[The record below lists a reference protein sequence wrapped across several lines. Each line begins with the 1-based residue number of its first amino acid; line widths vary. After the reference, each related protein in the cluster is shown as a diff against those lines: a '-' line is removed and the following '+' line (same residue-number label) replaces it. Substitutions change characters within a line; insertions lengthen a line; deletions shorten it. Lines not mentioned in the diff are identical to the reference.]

1 MTDRPDPAPVF
12 EKDVGVDKEGIVGA
26 RWWHKALVAEAESRA
41 SAEVP
46 RRDLL
51 IAMGAI
57 LGGCCLIRGTMG
69 AVGGALEGMGSLVGS
84 SAEATSLA
92 TRPALDMQRLYGW
105 DFGARGVP
113 LVFDGVVQGPFVRA
127 QLDQLAAV
135 MAPSPTGPNAKHHV
149 GTLVASLGATPTA
162 TLPDPQ
168 DGLPRPDGAPFKRLS
183 EVLVPIFTP
192 SMAEAYRKGEAVARI
207 AGARAGFALLVD
219 LPGPEAVAF
228 AAGAAAKFEPVL
240 LLDNWP
246 HPHGVVPSHRALAA
260 LAYYQP
266 RFAATKEARSS
277 TAGPVF
283 VLDRGRLEPYAEQ
296 SDRFDNRYHAKMPR
310 LDALATAGVR
320 SLLYVVASPD
330 ALPEPADLNESLA
343 AGAALP
349 RFEARAVALSDF
361 AKDLSDPERA
371 IYAAGPTLS
380 DDAFWVD
387 YPFGSRAS
395 PEAPAPGSK
404 ATKDHRF
411 VARPAPEAAPAAPS
425 IMGHVPVIVT
435 ASGLILAAALD
446 RQGSRNRFAGG
457 WSG

>member
-1 MTDRPDPAPVF
+1 MSQVDDRPGRGPSF

-26 RWWHKALVAEAESRA
+26 RWWHKALVAEAEARGGGA
-41 SAEVP
+41 GAEVS
-46 RRDLL
+46 RRDVL
-51 IAMGAI
+51 IGLGVLMTGGAF
-57 LGGCCLIRGTMG
+57 
-69 AVGGALEGMGSLVGS
+69 AVGNVAFNWTGDTRV
-84 SAEATSLA
+84 AESTSLA

-113 LVFDGVVQGPFVRA
+113 LVFDGVVQGPFVRS
-127 QLDQLAAV
+127 QLDSLAAV
-135 MAPSPTGPNAKHHV
+135 MAPAASGHNAKHHV
-149 GTLVASLGATPTA
+149 ATLVASLGATPA
-162 TLPDPQ
+162 SALPDPQ

-192 SMAEAYRKGEAVARI
+192 GMAEAYRKGEAIARI
-207 AGARAGFALLVD
+207 TGARAGFALVVD

-228 AAGAAAKFEPVL
+228 AAGAASKFEPVL

-246 HPHGVVPSHRALAA
+246 HPHGVVPSHRTLAA

-266 RFAATKEARSS
+266 RFAATKAQRSS

-283 VLDRGRLEPYAEQ
+283 VLDRGRLEPYSEQ

-310 LDALATAGVR
+310 LDGLATDGVR

-361 AKDLSDPERA
+361 AKDPTDPERVV
-371 IYAAGPTLS
+371 YASGPALT

-387 YPFGSRAS
+387 YPFGARAT

-411 VARPAPEAAPAAPS
+411 VAHAPPAAPAAS
-425 IMGHVPVIVT
+425 TSLLGHVPVIVT
-435 ASGLILAAALD
+435 ASGLVLAAALD

-457 WSG
+457 WGG